1 MIEREPHHAV
11 IDHGASLRANVIA
24 RRSPSSA
31 ANSSTMS
38 FLTDWDP
45 LGIAPPATPGG
56 TPSNSEHAALQ
67 RSVEAFIADAQSL
80 PMLVGR
86 RVSRKTAA
94 SLGASLEQCLDEWR
108 DESETAQ
115 RELEGLRRTVALQ
128 QSEARAKA
136 AAAAARRAAVV
147 PYVGAQLGGGRRLFL
162 VSTRSG
168 RFFCVKHMV

>member
-1 MIEREPHHAV
+1 
-11 IDHGASLRANVIA
+11 
-24 RRSPSSA
+24 
-31 ANSSTMS
+31 MS

-94 SLGASLEQCLDEWR
+94 SLGASEKEAFLDFRVTLQPIDKRTKMKTQAAPMVFAERSRFRKVGDAWLYASGEVTSEEAGLKGAVLNGQRDLTKLEKDVE
-108 DESETAQ
+108 
-115 RELEGLRRTVALQ
+115 
-128 QSEARAKA
+128 
-136 AAAAARRAAVV
+136 
-147 PYVGAQLGGGRRLFL
+147 YVKGVLGEDSPF
-162 VSTRSG
+162 
-168 RFFCVKHMV
+168 K

>member
-1 MIEREPHHAV
+1 
-11 IDHGASLRANVIA
+11 
-24 RRSPSSA
+24 
-31 ANSSTMS
+31 MS